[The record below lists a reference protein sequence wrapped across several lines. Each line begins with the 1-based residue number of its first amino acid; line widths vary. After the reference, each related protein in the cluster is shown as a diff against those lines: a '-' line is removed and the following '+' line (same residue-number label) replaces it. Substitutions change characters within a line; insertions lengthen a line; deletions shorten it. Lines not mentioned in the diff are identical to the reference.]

1 MISPVILG
9 SLGAI
14 AALLVFGSMF
24 MLGDVNRRS
33 RRKARLA
40 LSSGLMPTATG
51 RGARSPL
58 QWIANLGTVV
68 SDSGFLPSK
77 TLAELEQTLLQAGFR
92 GRSGLSLFVG
102 GKIVGF
108 IALPLLAWTLLPEQR
123 LGTPLHLVLAAAAAT
138 VGLLFPD
145 WLVRRMRSRYVGGVE
160 HGLPDALDLLVICAE
175 AGLSLV
181 TAISRVG
188 TEIRGV
194 HPEVADELILTAD
207 ELAVTSDTRLALTN
221 MGERTGLASL
231 RRLGK
236 TLIQAQ
242 QYGTPLSHALRSLA
256 AEMRGELLI
265 RFEERAAR
273 LPTLLTIP
281 MILFILPSMFLVV
294 GGPAMI
300 SVIRVLRH

>member
-1 MISPVILG
+1 M
-9 SLGAI
+9 
-14 AALLVFGSMF
+14 
-24 MLGDVNRRS
+24 
-33 RRKARLA
+33 
-40 LSSGLMPTATG
+40 
-51 RGARSPL
+51 
-58 QWIANLGTVV
+58 
-68 SDSGFLPSK
+68 
-77 TLAELEQTLLQAGFR
+77 
-92 GRSGLSLFVG
+92 
-102 GKIVGF
+102 
-108 IALPLLAWTLLPEQR
+108 
-123 LGTPLHLVLAAAAAT
+123 
-138 VGLLFPD
+138 
-145 WLVRRMRSRYVGGVE
+145 
-160 HGLPDALDLLVICAE
+160 ICAE

-181 TAISRVG
+181 AAISRVG
-188 TEIRGV
+188 TEIRSV

-231 RRLGK
+231 RRLGT